1 MFRGNYFK
9 LSEPGFLGL
18 KDLWIKKFQMKTI
31 SCQQLRQMIADVI
44 APTIDEIR
52 ATKEDQFFYE
62 FDMPPT
68 DDEID
73 EFIISSSCFDEEMK
87 KFLFSE
93 VGSVGGGRCN
103 LN

>member
-1 MFRGNYFK
+1 MHKENCFK
-9 LSEPGFLGL
+9 CCV
-18 KDLWIKKFQMKTI
+18 MKTVT
-31 SCQQLRQMIADVI
+31 CKQLRQMIADII

-73 EFIISSSCFDEEMK
+73 EFIISSSCFDDEMK
-87 KFLFSE
+87 KFLLSE
-93 VGSVGGGRCN
+93 VGCVVIENAVER
-103 LN
+103 